1 MINQNKKFILIILTS
16 FLLSLIYFYSNL
28 YKENPKAY
36 ITNQGDN
43 TVSVVDLV
51 TLEVIKTYSFQS
63 SNMGVGTVGVKVGD
77 ELWMGSFKSNR
88 LAYINL

>member
-1 MINQNKKFILIILTS
+1 MINQNKKFILIILIS
-16 FLLSLIYFYSNL
+16 FLLVLIYFYSNF

-51 TLEVIKTYSFQS
+51 ALEVIKTI
-63 SNMGVGTVGVKVGD
+63 KVGIAP
-77 ELWMGSFKSNR
+77 LGITILNKKKSCLR
-88 LAYINL
+88 R